1 MGESGQGGECQDRL
15 TAAGLGQGG
24 DMNPADIEKRFSGI
38 EERLARIESG
48 LPRTVAPAPAGASGP
63 AQAARSAVTLP
74 LQPKKPPQRSEA
86 EGHPSLV
93 TSILGWG
100 GAAALVLAAAYLI
113 RLAIESGWLTP
124 VRQVTFAVIS
134 GLVLIAAGLAMRSYN
149 RQYAGLLP
157 ASGVAILFLSIYG
170 AHLFYGFIGATPAAT
185 AVVFVCLVSLWLCRA
200 FESDLYALFAVAG
213 SYSAPI
219 LISGAPSIT
228 DMVIYFSAWG
238 VVFSVFSIWHGRR
251 LVYLLALYLALI
263 IFDFIWRGRAP
274 DEWVAALV
282 FQTAQFGIFGV
293 ATVAFSIRNQ
303 SPLDSGSAWGH
314 LPPLLIFYFLQYALL
329 NRHLPDLAPWIAVV
343 SAFVVAGLYGAARA
357 VLQRPLPG
365 GEFLLWAY
373 VALVLFHA
381 GYIESVPDRWA
392 PWVAFVIV
400 PIVAVI
406 TLRHGSGMQASWPI
420 WLTVGVIFAVN
431 YMRIVFDADL
441 HSVPGESALAIVY
454 ALQLYL
460 GYYFIRS
467 RDSQR
472 GIGTFLLY
480 AGHISAMAAAI
491 HLLDERI
498 VESVAWG
505 ALALTCLGLSLWQR
519 DRLLGQSSLLLFG
532 ATAGKVLLYDLGG
545 ASPLTRIISLVVLG
559 ITFYAGGLLYQ
570 RMLAANK
577 D

>member
-1 MGESGQGGECQDRL
+1 MS
-15 TAAGLGQGG
+15 
-24 DMNPADIEKRFSGI
+24 PADIEKRFSGI

-48 LPRTVAPAPAGASGP
+48 LSRTAAPAPAGTGGP
-63 AQAARSAVTLP
+63 AQVAGLAATPPSR
-74 LQPKKPPQRSEA
+74 PKMPPQLPETEDR
-86 EGHPSLV
+86 PSLV

-100 GAAALVLAAAYLI
+100 GAVALVLAAAYLI
-113 RLAIESGWLTP
+113 RLAVETGWLTP
-124 VRQVTFAVIS
+124 VRQVAFAAIS
-134 GLVLIAAGLAMRSYN
+134 GLVLIAAGFAMRSYN

-157 ASGVAILFLSIYG
+157 AGGVAILFLSVYG

-185 AVVFVCLVSLWLCRA
+185 AVILVCLVSLWLCRA
-200 FESDLYALFAVAG
+200 FGSDLYALFAVAG

-219 LISGAPSIT
+219 LISGAPSII
-228 DMVIYFSAWG
+228 DLVIYFSAWG

-282 FQTAQFGIFGV
+282 FQTVQFGIFGV
-293 ATVAFSIRNQ
+293 ATVVFSIRNQ

-329 NRHLPDLAPWIAVV
+329 DRHLPDLAPWIAVV
-343 SAFVVAGLYGAARA
+343 SAFVVVSLYGTARA

-406 TLRHGSGMQASWPI
+406 TLRHGGGMQASWPI
-420 WLTVGVIFAVN
+420 WLAVGVIFAVN
-431 YMRIVFDADL
+431 YLRIVFNADL
-441 HSVPGESALAIVY
+441 HSVPGKPALAIVY

-460 GYYFIRS
+460 GYYFMRGHDS
-467 RDSQR
+467 RR
-472 GIGTFLLY
+472 GVGMLLLY
-480 AGHISAMAAAI
+480 AGHIGAMAAAL

-505 ALALTCLGLSLWQR
+505 VLALTCLGLSLWQR
-519 DRLLGQSSLLLFG
+519 DRLLGQSSLLVFA

-545 ASPLTRIISLVVLG
+545 ASPLTRIISLAVLG